1 VGYAAILTMRKHL
14 SSTLQISVDY
24 LSELPE
30 NEDCEATGTVSH
42 IGKST
47 ATATV
52 QMRVKRTGRLAAQ
65 GTHVVMFSSTKFKSQ
80 VQNLMQC
87 LTSAVSGAGP
97 CVNLIVSCTDLLG

>member
-1 VGYAAILTMRKHL
+1 MTLTFSDTGWLLTRPCDCAATLVDAVGYAAILTIRQHL

-30 NEDCEATGTVSH
+30 DCEAIGTVSH

-52 QMRVKRTGRLAAQ
+52 QLRVKQTGRLAAQ
-65 GTHVVMFSSTKFKSQ
+65 GTHVVVFSSIDLS
-80 VQNLMQC
+80 NLRC
-87 LTSAVSGAGP
+87 K
-97 CVNLIVSCTDLLG
+97 I

>member
-1 VGYAAILTMRKHL
+1 MDAVGYAAILTIRQHL
-14 SSTLQISVDY
+14 STTLQISVDY

-52 QMRVKRTGRLAAQ
+52 QLRVKRTGRLAAQ
-65 GTHVVMFSSTKFKSQ
+65 GTHVV
-80 VQNLMQC
+80 VLA
-87 LTSAVSGAGP
+87 LTYQILGAKYNAVSEVRP
-97 CVNLIVSCTDLLG
+97 CVKTDCFMHDLLR

>member
-1 VGYAAILTMRKHL
+1 MGYAAILTIRKHL

-52 QMRVKRTGRLAAQ
+52 QLRVKRTGRLAAQ
-65 GTHVVMFSSTKFKSQ
+65 GTHVVMFSSTDLS
-80 VQNLMQC
+80 NLRCKM
-87 LTSAVSGAGP
+87 
-97 CVNLIVSCTDLLG
+97 